1 MLRKWTISLKE
12 QKRNFRPS
20 LSFSYP
26 QIAFGLENKAKLNEM
41 LCICSGLFVGLIVKA
56 IYSLIIH
63 CILYILVTSTCRCRA
78 KDFVIWGGSRKH
90 SFDDQEAPTFKE
102 TSQNKSDIKALRLN
116 QGSRMPVIQLFHKN
130 VYWVEHVKSSC
141 GWWLVENME
150 II

>member
-1 MLRKWTISLKE
+1 MLRKWTISSKE

-63 CILYILVTSTCRCRA
+63 CILYILVTLRVDAEPKTMLYEEVQESTPLMI
-78 KDFVIWGGSRKH
+78 KKH
-90 SFDDQEAPTFKE
+90 LLLKRPVKT
-102 TSQNKSDIKALRLN
+102 N
-116 QGSRMPVIQLFHKN
+116 QT
-130 VYWVEHVKSSC
+130 
-141 GWWLVENME
+141 
-150 II
+150 